1 MKSFLHRSTS
11 IERFGVEKL
20 WDLLII
26 GGGAAGLGCA
36 LDAARRGYKVLLVEK
51 RDFASGTSSRSSK
64 MIHGGVRYLKQG
76 NLSLVRSALRERN
89 LLVRNA
95 PSLVKEQRF
104 VIPLYSSMQLA
115 IYAMGMRFYD
125 TLARGQ
131 QMEPSKLLS
140 VNQVCTQL
148 TGVRSQ
154 GLKGGVTYS
163 DGLFDDARLALAIA
177 QAATKQGACL
187 LNYMEAV
194 SLVETR
200 NGRIAGALIK
210 DTLSGKE
217 YEVKSRGVINA
228 SGIFV
233 DELLAKTAKASRRQ
247 RISQGSHILLASEFL
262 PGKTAMLIPRTSD
275 GRVLFC
281 IPWHNRLLVGTTDI
295 EVDKPEEEPR
305 PQPQELEFLLNT
317 CGHYLDRKPS
327 SADVLSTF
335 AGQRPLPARLG
346 IVATKDISREHQLE
360 TSPAGIISIIGGKW
374 TTYRAIAE
382 DAVLAAAAQLGDQP
396 SNQNEEFSL
405 RVDLPLKEEELDDE
419 LIHPKFSYTK
429 GDIVVAVRYEMAY
442 RLADVMA
449 RRTRMLMLDVRAA
462 REASSSVAKL
472 MAQELN
478 KDNAWVQQQQEE
490 FYRLSA
496 GYLP

>member
-1 MKSFLHRSTS
+1 MKPFLHRSTS
-11 IERFGVEKL
+11 IERIGAEKL
-20 WDLLII
+20 WDLVVI

-36 LDAARRGYKVLLVEK
+36 LDASRRGYKVLLVEK

-64 MIHGGVRYLKQG
+64 MIHGGIRYLKQG

-104 VIPLYSSMQLA
+104 IIPLYSSTQLA
-115 IYAMGMRFYD
+115 IYGMGMRFYD
-125 TLARGQ
+125 VLARGQ

-140 VNQVCTQL
+140 ANQVGAQL
-148 TGVRSQ
+148 AGVKSR
-154 GLKGGVTYS
+154 GLKGGVVYS

-177 QAATKQGACL
+177 QAAARQGACL
-187 LNYMEAV
+187 LNYVEAK
-194 SLVETR
+194 SLVKTR
-200 NGRIAGALIK
+200 DGKIAGALIK
-210 DTLSGKE
+210 DKLSGKE
-217 YEVKSRGVINA
+217 YEIKSKGVINA

-233 DELLAKTAKASRRQ
+233 DELLAKTDKKNKLQ
-247 RISQGSHILLASEFL
+247 RISQGSHILLSSEFL
-262 PGKTAMLIPRTSD
+262 PGKNAMLIPRTSD

-305 PQPQELEFLLNT
+305 PQPQELEFLLDT
-317 CGHYLDRKPS
+317 CGHYLDKKPNS
-327 SADVLSTF
+327 VDILSTF
-335 AGQRPLPARLG
+335 AGQRPLPARVG
-346 IVATKDISREHQLE
+346 VIATKDISREHQIE
-360 TSPAGIISIIGGKW
+360 TSSNGLISIIGGKW

-382 DAVLAAAAQLGDQP
+382 DAVLAVAAQLGDQP
-396 SNQNEEFSL
+396 YKQNEEFSL
-405 RVDLPLKEEELDDE
+405 KADLSLKEEELDDS

-429 GDIVVAVRYEMAY
+429 GDIIVAVRYEMACK
-442 RLADVMA
+442 LADVMA

-462 REASSSVAKL
+462 HEASSLVVKI
-472 MAQELN
+472 MAQELS
-478 KDNAWVQQQQEE
+478 KDNAWIQQQQEE
-490 FYRLSA
+490 FYRLSD